1 MFQKKGLFTNLIQTS
16 SIVGSS
22 STIWG
27 IICIFAYMDQTFGK
41 EYKLCSQ
48 KIIKSIFDEKNTIK
62 QYPFVL
68 NYAMLE
74 LPSEKPFQM
83 VIAAPKRIF
92 RKAHERNRI
101 KRLCRETVRKNKL
114 ILEDELKMKQ
124 KQAAFFLVYTSKE
137 ELSYEILLKKTEQ
150 LFKKFVAECN
160 TTNQ

>member
-1 MFQKKGLFTNLIQTS
+1 MNLIQTS
-16 SIVGSS
+16 SIVESR
-22 STIWG
+22 STTWG
-27 IICIFAYMDQTFGK
+27 IICIFVLMDQTFGK

-48 KIIKSIFDEKNTIK
+48 KIIKAIFDEKQTIK

-68 NYAMLE
+68 NYTLLE
-74 LPSEKPFQM
+74 IPAEKPFQM

-114 ILEDELKMKQ
+114 ILEDELNMKQ

-137 ELSYEILLKKTEQ
+137 ELSYEILLKKTEL
-150 LFKKFVAECN
+150 LFKKFVAELN
-160 TTNQ
+160 TINK